1 MAQQDTIGVIGAGV
15 IGAGIACALARAG
28 RRVLLIDRA
37 APGEAGASFG
47 NAGHIAT
54 ELLEPLPSPGL
65 LFGFW
70 RLLSAFD
77 GPLHIPAR
85 RLPAF
90 MPWAARF
97 AGAAF
102 RRRDN
107 TRQLAPF
114 VRPAVDALENFLRDI
129 GRADL
134 LKRHGHYE
142 LWLNR
147 GAARRAAAQARI
159 MQRLEVPTAAP
170 PPEFLAA
177 ARAAARATDIAGL
190 WFPKCAHVLDP
201 LEVVRAF
208 ATAAAGHGASIAR
221 RQVRA
226 LVVRGNAIEISSG
239 PDSIEVGSVVVC
251 AGAWSPALL
260 SPFGLTIPLE
270 AARGY
275 HVEMPGAVPL
285 IDAPVL
291 YQDQSTFV
299 TPMAG
304 RLRSTSFM
312 EFDSADAPPD
322 PRHTAHLQRTLI
334 SLGYPADTLRAGW
347 VGPRPVLPDYL
358 PAMGR
363 VPGAPNIFYA
373 FAHQHIGLTLCA
385 MTANAMADMVAGRPV
400 PPHIA
405 AFDLQRF
412 S

>member
-1 MAQQDTIGVIGAGV
+1 MAHEDTIGVI
-15 IGAGIACALARAG
+15 
-28 RRVLLIDRA
+28 
-37 APGEAGASFG
+37 G

-70 RLLSAFD
+70 RLLTAFD

-85 RLPAF
+85 RLMDFA
-90 MPWAARF
+90 PWAARF

-102 RRRDN
+102 RRRTN
-107 TRQLAPF
+107 TAHLAPF
-114 VRPAVDALENFLRDI
+114 VRPAVDALENFLRDL
-129 GRADL
+129 GRSDL

-147 GAARRAAAQARI
+147 GAARRAAAQARL
-159 MQRLEVPTAAP
+159 MQRLDVPTAPAP
-170 PPEFLAA
+170 EELLVA

-208 ATAAAGHGASIAR
+208 AQAAADQGASVAR
-221 RQVRA
+221 RQVRE

-239 PDSIEVGSVVVC
+239 PDSVVVGSVVVC
-251 AGAWSPALL
+251 AGAWSAELL
-260 SPFGLTIPLE
+260 KPFGLNIPLA

-275 HVEMPGAVPL
+275 HVEMPGAQPL

-312 EFDSADAPPD
+312 EFDSPDAPPD
-322 PRHTAHLQRTLI
+322 SRRPAQLQRTLI
-334 SLGYPADTLRAGW
+334 SLGYPADTLRPAW

-358 PAMGR
+358 PALGR
-363 VPGAPNIFYA
+363 VPGAPNVFYA
-373 FAHQHIGLTLCA
+373 FAHQHIGLTLSA
-385 MTANAMADMVAGRPV
+385 MTANAMADMIAGRPV
-400 PPHIA
+400 PAHVA